1 MGFPSNKDYL
11 ATNPEFYF
19 LGKKAK
25 VLQQPKNIVK
35 LKSVPIFELWPSQFS
50 SSLSVLYIES
60 IH

>member
-11 ATNPEFYF
+11 AANPEFYF

-35 LKSVPIFELWPSQFS
+35 LESEPIFEL
-50 SSLSVLYIES
+50 
-60 IH
+60 

>member
-19 LGKKAK
+19 LGKKAE

-35 LKSVPIFELWPSQFS
+35 LESEPILEL
-50 SSLSVLYIES
+50 
-60 IH
+60 

>member
-11 ATNPEFYF
+11 AANPEFYF

-35 LKSVPIFELWPSQFS
+35 LESEPIFKLWPSQFS
-50 SSLSVLYIES
+50 SSLSVFYIK
-60 IH
+60 